1 MDVAL
6 SMAAEIKPVKG
17 VACFSGYFITH
28 DNFAHDA
35 LEETQVLMAH
45 SQKDTMLP
53 FQLASY
59 GYHEQLVKQLKVR
72 HSQFLV
78 FENKNG
84 HGHEF
89 NEDTI
94 ALLMRFIR
102 NGLPVQANPDGTE
115 RPSKVKTEL

>member
-1 MDVAL
+1 VAL
-6 SMAAEIKPVKG
+6 SEAAGIKPVKG

-28 DNFAHDA
+28 DMFSHES
-35 LEETQVLMAH
+35 LERTQVLMVH

-72 HSQFLV
+72 HSQFLI
-78 FENKNG
+78 FENKDG

-89 NEDTI
+89 NEDTV
-94 ALLMRFIR
+94 ALLMRFV
-102 NGLPVQANPDGTE
+102 NKGLPVQATGIET
-115 RPSKVKTEL
+115 RRKVDYRGRQEL